1 MKNEKYLY
9 SSINIVSMVL
19 DNIQQF
25 RRQKSNLNQSKLSII
40 LLSSSDKF
48 STCLNWH

>member
-19 DNIQQF
+19 DNIQQLIY
-25 RRQKSNLNQSKLSII
+25 QATNQSKLSII
-40 LLSSSDKF
+40 LLSTSDKF

>member
-9 SSINIVSMVL
+9 SSINIVSMVW
-19 DNIQQF
+19 DNN
-25 RRQKSNLNQSKLSII
+25 SNQSNLSII